1 MKVGSA
7 KVNRK
12 RFQMCLGINE
22 TDTFEFSKPK
32 KKKQD
37 KSPFK
42 L

>member
-7 KVNRK
+7 KFNGK

-22 TDTFEFSKPK
+22 TDTLSFSKPK
-32 KKKQD
+32 KKIQD
-37 KSPFK
+37 KSPCK